1 MATVGMLPVARLL
14 KACGLS
20 PLACAV
26 ILGESGDYGAPPSR
40 APIALHAGLLD
51 LFIGGGAYYPQGGG
65 QVFAGHLI
73 DVIRTHGGQVRTK
86 AAVRQ
91 ILVEEGR
98 AVGVRLADG
107 ETIRAAAVVSN
118 ADIKRT
124 CLELVG
130 REHLSARTVGRV
142 EKYRMALPFFS
153 VYLGLD
159 IDLAERLPNT
169 TYWCHP
175 GTDTERAY
183 RNAYSGELSGELP
196 VFLTSAATKDPG
208 NPRSAP
214 PGHSTLEVMTL
225 VSPDPA
231 YWGAADASPA
241 GLEYRSSPEYQK
253 AKERL
258 TEALIDRAGT
268 VVPRLREHIVW
279 REAST
284 PLTQE
289 RFTRSTGGACY
300 GLELATDQIGPR
312 RPGART
318 ELPGLFLTGAS
329 TVWGPGV
336 SGAVTGGVG
345 TAGAVLGAGSDGR
358 GQGGP
363 CLRRPCE
370 AQRDRPGLGP
380 PGRFQAQL
388 PDPPTPARRRAAGP
402 LTEGPATAGTPS
414 FPRDHCRRGSAG
426 SRSSGGAG
434 LSGCLAQPTPGA
446 RTRSPAAER
455 SGRSQQEG
463 QVHDQGEVGEG
474 SDHGEQ
480 RELDGVHV
488 PPGCVDPRK
497 RPLHERPREESVVL
511 VRQLQVLP
519 QVPQGV
525 GVPEPGVEEDRRAGP
540 RCEDDPAL
548 VRAIGRCPDRVD
560 PCQVGDRSVQHR
572 AVPAVAYRQDTVVQE
587 DARVGPAQGAQRNG
601 PENGN
606 GHREHSD
613 DQTGRP

>member
-1 MATVGMLPVARLL
+1 MGSWDVVVVGSGLGGLTCAAYLAACGRRTLVLEQNQVAGGCSQVFRRAGNRYEFDVGVHYIGECHPEGAITTALRGLGLDDRIEFRELDPDGFTTLVLPGLTFRVPRGWDAYLQRLVETFPAQERGLRRCVAVLRRIAEERRRGRPGPGVLGKPAWACRAPVMATVGMLPVARLL

-26 ILGESGDYGAPPSR
+26 ILAESGDYGAPPSR

-51 LFIGGGAYYPQGGG
+51 LFIGGGAYYPRGGG
-65 QVFAGHLI
+65 QVFAAHLI

-118 ADIKRT
+118 ADLKRT

-231 YWGAADASPA
+231 YWG
-241 GLEYRSSPEYQK
+241 G
-253 AKERL
+253 
-258 TEALIDRAGT
+258 
-268 VVPRLREHIVW
+268 
-279 REAST
+279 
-284 PLTQE
+284 
-289 RFTRSTGGACY
+289 
-300 GLELATDQIGPR
+300 
-312 RPGART
+312 
-318 ELPGLFLTGAS
+318 
-329 TVWGPGV
+329 
-336 SGAVTGGVG
+336 
-345 TAGAVLGAGSDGR
+345 
-358 GQGGP
+358 
-363 CLRRPCE
+363 
-370 AQRDRPGLGP
+370 
-380 PGRFQAQL
+380 
-388 PDPPTPARRRAAGP
+388 PPTPRPPGSHTGRRLSTRRPRSGSRRR
-402 LTEGPATAGTPS
+402 
-414 FPRDHCRRGSAG
+414 
-426 SRSSGGAG
+426 
-434 LSGCLAQPTPGA
+434 
-446 RTRSPAAER
+446 
-455 SGRSQQEG
+455 
-463 QVHDQGEVGEG
+463 
-474 SDHGEQ
+474 
-480 RELDGVHV
+480 
-488 PPGCVDPRK
+488 
-497 RPLHERPREESVVL
+497 
-511 VRQLQVLP
+511 
-519 QVPQGV
+519 
-525 GVPEPGVEEDRRAGP
+525 
-540 RCEDDPAL
+540 
-548 VRAIGRCPDRVD
+548 
-560 PCQVGDRSVQHR
+560 
-572 AVPAVAYRQDTVVQE
+572 
-587 DARVGPAQGAQRNG
+587 
-601 PENGN
+601 
-606 GHREHSD
+606 
-613 DQTGRP
+613 